1 MMDVGAIRR
10 QVQGILMRFPGCQAT
25 IRRPNVNA
33 YGESTGESEPLMTV
47 TLYWAQPSR
56 PNAVDMNERGTTYQM
71 DDRKWACLIWDE
83 ALENVRRGD
92 LVICEGRTWRIRN
105 CEIRLQVRVFWQL
118 EEVSS

>member
-1 MMDVGAIRR
+1 
-10 QVQGILMRFPGCQAT
+10 
-25 IRRPNVNA
+25 
-33 YGESTGESEPLMTV
+33 
-47 TLYWAQPSR
+47 
-56 PNAVDMNERGTTYQM
+56 M